1 MRIIKNVEATTS
13 SKTSLLS
20 ESVDEGGSTAIV
32 ANVHEPLRSWNLVFP
47 VKEAQAVLVRLKDL
61 KVKYFIVVGT
71 SSTTEEIELP
81 QPVSSDS
88 GPESARALV
97 GGKDLYETLLNLF
110 AAARQEDFEDG
121 VHTDF
126 SRKLVRLI
134 EMVST
139 PAIEVL
145 ASIIIKEKV
154 NPAVSAEALKWI
166 SHIDQPRSYA
176 FRLWLLERSLQSS
189 FSRIRDAALIG
200 IAAADDPHSI
210 PAIKDA
216 IRRETCQELREDL
229 NQVLYQL
236 DPQCHLYSEK

>member
-1 MRIIKNVEATTS
+1 MRIIKNVEAATS
-13 SKTSLLS
+13 SETSLLS
-20 ESVDEGGSTAIV
+20 ESIDEGGSTAVV
-32 ANVHEPLRSWNLVFP
+32 ANVYEPLRSWNLVFP
-47 VKEAQAVLVRLKDL
+47 VREAQAVIDGLKDL

-71 SSTTEEIELP
+71 SSTTKEIELP

-88 GPESARALV
+88 GPESACALV

-110 AAARQEDFEDG
+110 TTARQEDFEDG
-121 VHTDF
+121 VHTGF
-126 SRKLVRLI
+126 SRELVRLI
-134 EMVST
+134 EIVGT
-139 PAIEVL
+139 PAISVIT
-145 ASIIIKEKV
+145 SIINKEKV

-176 FRLWLLERSLQSS
+176 FRLWLLEKSLQSS
-189 FSRIRDAALIG
+189 SSRIRDAALIG

-229 NQVLYQL
+229 NQVLSQL
-236 DPQCHLYSEK
+236 DSQCHLYSEK